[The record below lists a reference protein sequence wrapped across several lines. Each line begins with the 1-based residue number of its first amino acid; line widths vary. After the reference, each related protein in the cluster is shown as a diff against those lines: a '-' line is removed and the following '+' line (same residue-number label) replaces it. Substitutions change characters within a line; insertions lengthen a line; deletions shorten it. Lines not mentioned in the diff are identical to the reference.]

1 MELIKYLREG
11 GESIV
16 EVGAVLLGSG
26 HNFAEGIVESRN
38 GAIEMEG
45 RLQERSRSL
54 FEIAFLDGHIDIDGG
69 LLAFG
74 AR

>member
-11 GESIV
+11 GEGIV
-16 EVGAVLLGSG
+16 EVGAVLLGRG
-26 HNFAEGIVESRN
+26 HNFAEGIVESRY

-54 FEIAFLDGHIDIDGG
+54 FEISSLDGHIDIDGG

-74 AR
+74 AG